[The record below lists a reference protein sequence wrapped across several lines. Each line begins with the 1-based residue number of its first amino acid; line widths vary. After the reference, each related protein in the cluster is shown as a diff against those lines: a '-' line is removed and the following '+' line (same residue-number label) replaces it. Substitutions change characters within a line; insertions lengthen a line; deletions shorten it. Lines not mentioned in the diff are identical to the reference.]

1 MSAQTDHNDSTW
13 TTDLLIVG
21 SGAGALTAAVTA
33 AELGLQ
39 AMVIEKGH
47 LWGGTSAT
55 SGGTLWIP
63 CTRHMAEAGVP
74 DSPED
79 AFAYLHDLIGDEVP
93 ETKLRA
99 YIENASKMLHFLED
113 KCDASFRCVQYAD

>member
-1 MSAQTDHNDSTW
+1 MSAQTDHNDATW
-13 TTDLLIVG
+13 TTDLLIVRLP
-21 SGAGALTAAVTA
+21 APGALTAAVTA

-63 CTRHMAEAGVP
+63 CSRHMAEAGVP
-74 DSPED
+74 VFPRRRIRLPKRSDW
-79 AFAYLHDLIGDEVP
+79 
-93 ETKLRA
+93 R
-99 YIENASKMLHFLED
+99 
-113 KCDASFRCVQYAD
+113 